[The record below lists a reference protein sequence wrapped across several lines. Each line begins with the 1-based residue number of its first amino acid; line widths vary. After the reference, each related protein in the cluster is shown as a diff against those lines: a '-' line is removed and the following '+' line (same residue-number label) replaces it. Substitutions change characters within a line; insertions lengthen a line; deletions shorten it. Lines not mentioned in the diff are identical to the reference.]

1 MGGPSVP
8 GRGRLTDA
16 GLAPRERLGL
26 PQRPASKGEPD
37 RLPVES
43 LPRRESQESDRS
55 LHVRGA
61 PPGGDKPWTLERRAH
76 EFHTPLQHTRG
87 RQLAL
92 PRNPDCIMVGT
103 TGRPSQS
110 VHETSVRLDPRC
122 GRTVLVGRMCLDLGG
137 GCHNEQAAT
146 PGRSTFV
153 TNRIKPRRPVPLRP
167 TGQVGLMKHQTRP
180 WPPPEGPS
188 PRAGG
193 ASAGGGYCTPKARAG
208 KGSGRLPQGPR
219 RVPCLVHMQTGP
231 FRRL

>member
-1 MGGPSVP
+1 MGPARSDNSSRLIHAPHSSTQKTPPSGVSQKVAPPHPHAHSGVALGWLLGMGGPSVP

-110 VHETSVRLDPRC
+110 VHETSVRLDPRR
-122 GRTVLVGRMCLDLGG
+122 GRTLLVGRM
-137 GCHNEQAAT
+137 
-146 PGRSTFV
+146 
-153 TNRIKPRRPVPLRP
+153 
-167 TGQVGLMKHQTRP
+167 
-180 WPPPEGPS
+180 
-188 PRAGG
+188 
-193 ASAGGGYCTPKARAG
+193 
-208 KGSGRLPQGPR
+208 
-219 RVPCLVHMQTGP
+219 
-231 FRRL
+231 